1 MGPLRRTVLL
11 WMIGLGLLATV
22 PAPAAAAPPSGS
34 PPMNPTLP
42 SATEGLRQRETLL
55 HQQGVDR
62 PLPVARPSA
71 PVEEPPGPL
80 AVLESFFVGVAR
92 HPVLLG
98 GVVGVI
104 LLLSLGWFALGQ
116 RHAWI
121 RGPAAQPTP
130 ALARAMAALQPSPP
144 EKALDLRRA
153 RLAVASGRPLL
164 LSLSYEIKAERR
176 PEFLTFTERLRDHL
190 VRELGYAYA
199 VWEQD
204 GKPNW
209 FTEMIL
215 CTSVQEFDRL
225 AGPDDSTTR
234 RLVAQLDQFLRD
246 QTKLQRTSLIGVG
259 LAPAA
264 ARASGEPVVRQP
276 DAVLQPDPRSVPIP
290 RPARGAPPGDLA
302 AEAA

>member
-1 MGPLRRTVLL
+1 MGPLRRTLLL

-22 PAPAAAAPPSGS
+22 PASAGAD
-34 PPMNPTLP
+34 TLP
-42 SATEGLRQRETLL
+42 G
-55 HQQGVDR
+55 QQGVGR
-62 PLPVARPSA
+62 ALPLAAPSA
-71 PVEEPPGPL
+71 PVAEPPGALDVLWNL
-80 AVLESFFVGVAR
+80 ALDLGR
-92 HPVLLG
+92 NPGLLG
-98 GVVGVI
+98 GAILMALLIYLCGVGSGHRRAW
-104 LLLSLGWFALGQ
+104 LRQPSL
-116 RHAWI
+116 
-121 RGPAAQPTP
+121 QPTP
-130 ALARAMAALQPSPP
+130 ALARAMAALQSAEPGA
-144 EKALDLRRA
+144 ALDVRRA
-153 RLAVASGRPLL
+153 RLAVAGGRPLL

-176 PEFLTFTERLRDHL
+176 AEFLAYMEHLRDHL

-199 VWEQD
+199 VWEQE

-215 CTSVQEFDRL
+215 CTSAQEFDRL

-246 QTKLQRTSLIGVG
+246 QAKVQRTSLIGVG

-290 RPARGAPPGDLA
+290 RPARGVPPGDLA